1 VPYRVDGSAIGL
13 ERPPLSDRLLTRPSV
28 FLCAV
33 WCVVVIV
40 MLNLLIA
47 IVSTVYDQLQASHT
61 HEFLRAKAELI
72 CEVEQVGADSHWT
85 HILEDTHTK
94 STQQI

>member
-1 VPYRVDGSAIGL
+1 
-13 ERPPLSDRLLTRPSV
+13 
-28 FLCAV
+28 
-33 WCVVVIV
+33 VVIV

-72 CEVEQVGADSHWT
+72 CEVEQVWIDSH
-85 HILEDTHTK
+85 
-94 STQQI
+94 